1 MLKFISI
8 ISTLLVL
15 FAAFAFA
22 ENKVDLCAL
31 QSKVIDVVSKFTPSG
46 QTAVKKIFLD
56 IQHEF
61 SNVLQKEYAKIKS
74 ENADTLSQLQAAEG
88 NKLIAFLNAIGFNN
102 ASALS
107 GSQVDWCQ
115 IQTDALSSYN
125 QMSASSQAS
134 IISIAKKAMIDAKSD
149 FQSMPAKISNKDQ
162 ALIAQLMK
170 TESMEN
176 LTALAKLFR
185 NSMSSF

>member
-1 MLKFISI
+1 
-8 ISTLLVL
+8 
-15 FAAFAFA
+15 
-22 ENKVDLCAL
+22 
-31 QSKVIDVVSKFTPSG
+31 
-46 QTAVKKIFLD
+46 
-56 IQHEF
+56 
-61 SNVLQKEYAKIKS
+61 
-74 ENADTLSQLQAAEG
+74 
-88 NKLIAFLNAIGFNN
+88 
-102 ASALS
+102 
-107 GSQVDWCQ
+107 
-115 IQTDALSSYN
+115 
-125 QMSASSQAS
+125 MSASSQAS